1 MSAAAAQAGG
11 LDRRQFLRV
20 SGTVAGGLL
29 VSFGG
34 ALEALAATAAETPAS
49 FAPNGYLRIDADGTV
64 TLWARNPE
72 MGQGVRTSLP
82 LLIAEELEVDLAAV
96 RIEQASLDPQ
106 RFGGQGAGGSTSVW
120 EDGWEPMRQAGATA
134 RVLLIA
140 AAAQAWGVEPASCEA
155 RQGAVH
161 HQATGRRLGYGELAA
176 RAAALPVPAEAPVK
190 DPRTFRQVGTRVP
203 SVDLHDIVTGR
214 IRYGLDVR
222 VPGML
227 YASIAKCPVFAG
239 KVRSFDARAAL
250 AVPGVRR
257 VVAIE
262 GHENPTILQSG
273 VAVVADTTWAAFQ
286 GAAALRVE
294 WDEGPFRDES
304 SRAWRRRWTSCW
316 PSPAPWS
323 RRTATRWRRWPG
335 RRGSSRR
342 STTCRSWPTPRSSR
356 TTARRTCATAAATS
370 GARCRCRAE
379 RGGRWRRQ
387 RVSRLRRWRCIRRGW
402 AAASGGA

>member
-1 MSAAAAQAGG
+1 M
-11 LDRRQFLRV
+11 
-20 SGTVAGGLL
+20 

-34 ALEALAATAAETPAS
+34 ALEALAAAAEAPAS

-134 RVLLIA
+134 RVLLVA

-155 RQGAVH
+155 RQGIVH
-161 HQATGRRLGYGELAA
+161 HAATGRRLGYGELAA

-262 GHENPTILQSG
+262 GHENPTILQPG
-273 VAVVADTTWAAFQ
+273 VAVVAETTWAAFQ
-286 GAAALRVE
+286 GSGGPARRVGRGALPRRELGEPGGADGRAAGQARHP
-294 WDEGPFRDES
+294 GRGG
-304 SRAWRRRWTSCW
+304 RRRGGG
-316 PSPAPWS
+316 A
-323 RRTATRWRRWPG
+323 WPG

-342 STTCRSWPTPRSSR
+342 STTCRSSPTPPSSR

-370 GARCRCRAE
+370 GARCRCRAA
-379 RGGRWRRQ
+379 RGGRWRRR
-387 RVSRLRRWRCIRRGW
+387 RVSRRRRWRCTRRGW